1 MFSLFHLFFDKCEW
15 PLGIFVQFRLP
26 LTRNT
31 LKSGSWKP
39 IRKISDCIYNELSD
53 FLLKGLLTKGNHIHH
68 PHPHNHRLTEMV
80 HHFSNQSHKRVAF
93 MRFNRVAVGNLQ
105 NDRTGFSI
113 FQR

>member
-1 MFSLFHLFFDKCEW
+1 
-15 PLGIFVQFRLP
+15 
-26 LTRNT
+26 
-31 LKSGSWKP
+31 
-39 IRKISDCIYNELSD
+39 
-53 FLLKGLLTKGNHIHH
+53 
-68 PHPHNHRLTEMV
+68 LTEMV